1 MSETDPTLARTDAAT
16 SDPSVVPARER
27 TSVSG
32 RDFRWFWTSYAVST
46 FGDQITLLALPLAVF
61 ARTGSALSIGIAASM
76 QSLTAVALGLLAGT
90 YADRLRHRPVLVA
103 TDLLRGA
110 LLGGVAV
117 IVIRSDSYSVLMLY
131 AAAFGMGALRVLHD
145 AAAGAALPRVV
156 RARDL
161 LSANARLS
169 LSESAGNIGGPVT
182 AGALVAFSGAGIAL
196 AADAMTFVVSGLSIA
211 AVVALR
217 DKRSGAQVPIA
228 RHRSIRDD
236 VIEGLRAVW
245 ADRPFMHGLVLV
257 AAMNVVAVAVEA
269 QFIPYAK
276 EVLHIGGWE
285 TGAFFALGGAAG
297 LLTALVVSR
306 RQEARGDV
314 VLAGVGFFASGVM
327 VAGLVPSLLSAGV
340 AYVAA
345 GVGSVMVITH
355 FTALRQTRFPV
366 RLLGRVG
373 MAARTVL
380 FGILPLAHLGGGW
393 VAGAAGSRALFIV
406 AASIGLVATAWGAA
420 IGFGR
425 VRMGDVIDLTDSE

>member
-1 MSETDPTLARTDAAT
+1 VSARK
-16 SDPSVVPARER
+16 R

-32 RDFRWFWTSYAVST
+32 RDFRWFWGSYAVSI
-46 FGDQITLLALPLAVF
+46 FGDQITLVALPLAVF

-90 YADRLRHRPVLVA
+90 YADRLRHRPVLIV
-103 TDLLRGA
+103 TDLLRGV

-117 IVIRSDSYSVLMLY
+117 VVIRSDTYSVLMLY
-131 AAAFGMGALRVLHD
+131 AAAFVMGALRVLHD

-156 RARDL
+156 MAPDL

-169 LSESAGNIGGPVT
+169 ISESAGNIGGAVT
-182 AGALVAFSGAGIAL
+182 AGALVALAGAGVAL
-196 AADAMTFVVSGLSIA
+196 AADALTFVLSGLSIS
-211 AVVALR
+211 AVHALR
-217 DKRSGAQVPIA
+217 DERSGAGTRNA
-228 RHRSIRDD
+228 RDRSIRDD
-236 VIEGLRAVW
+236 VVEGLRAVW
-245 ADRPFMHGLVLV
+245 ADRPFMRGLVLV

-269 QFIPYAK
+269 QFIPYARDL
-276 EVLHIGGWE
+276 LHIGGWGI
-285 TGAFFALGGAAG
+285 GAFFALGGAAG
-297 LLTALVVSR
+297 LLTAFVVSR
-306 RQEARGDV
+306 RREARGDV
-314 VLAGVGFFASGVM
+314 VLAGVGFFAAGVM
-327 VAGLVPSLLSAGV
+327 VAGLAPSLLTAGI

-393 VAGAAGSRALFIV
+393 VAGAAGSKALFIV

-420 IGFGR
+420 RGVGR
-425 VRMGDVIDLTDSE
+425 MRMGDVIDLTDVSPSPVPPSPPVP